1 MTHLLAVVRRDDK
14 GNTKQRAMKLDEV
27 IAFHRDLR
35 RRLSSVGIR
44 LVDCKYLDLY
54 EDYRKLREGGG
65 KMTYIAAV
73 LAEKYGVCE
82 RQVYLIIAR
91 FEKDCTDISV

>member
-1 MTHLLAVVRRDDK
+1 MRLYRSTANSCDAYRPSVSDWTIANTVNLMTTIV
-14 GNTKQRAMKLDEV
+14 
-27 IAFHRDLR
+27 
-35 RRLSSVGIR
+35 SSAR
-44 LVDCKYLDLY
+44 
-54 EDYRKLREGGG
+54 GGG

>member
-1 MTHLLAVVRRDDK
+1 MRLYRSTANSCDAYRPSVSDWTIA
-14 GNTKQRAMKLDEV
+14 NTLIFMKTIV
-27 IAFHRDLR
+27 
-35 RRLSSVGIR
+35 SSAR
-44 LVDCKYLDLY
+44 
-54 EDYRKLREGGG
+54 GGV

>member
-1 MTHLLAVVRRDDK
+1 MRLYRSTANSCDAYRPSVSDWTIA
-14 GNTKQRAMKLDEV
+14 NTLIFMKTIV
-27 IAFHRDLR
+27 
-35 RRLSSVGIR
+35 SSAR
-44 LVDCKYLDLY
+44 
-54 EDYRKLREGGG
+54 GGG

-91 FEKDCTDISV
+91 FEKYCTDISV

>member
-1 MTHLLAVVRRDDK
+1 
-14 GNTKQRAMKLDEV
+14 MKLYEV
-27 IAFHRDLR
+27 ISFNRELL

-44 LVDCKYLDLY
+44 LDDCKYIDLY

-65 KMTYIAAV
+65 KMTNIAAV

>member
-1 MTHLLAVVRRDDK
+1 
-14 GNTKQRAMKLDEV
+14 MKLYEV
-27 IAFHRDLR
+27 ISFNRELL

-44 LVDCKYLDLY
+44 LDDCKYIDLY

-65 KMTYIAAV
+65 KRTYIAAV

-82 RQVYLIIAR
+82 RQVDLIIAR

>member
-1 MTHLLAVVRRDDK
+1 
-14 GNTKQRAMKLDEV
+14 MKLYEV
-27 IAFHRDLR
+27 ISFNRELL

-44 LVDCKYLDLY
+44 LDDCNTLIFMKTIVSSA
-54 EDYRKLREGGG
+54 RGGG

>member
-1 MTHLLAVVRRDDK
+1 MRLYRSTANSCDAYRPSVSDWTIA
-14 GNTKQRAMKLDEV
+14 NTLIFMKN
-27 IAFHRDLR
+27 
-35 RRLSSVGIR
+35 
-44 LVDCKYLDLY
+44 
-54 EDYRKLREGGG
+54 YRKLREGGG

>member
-1 MTHLLAVVRRDDK
+1 
-14 GNTKQRAMKLDEV
+14 MKLYEV
-27 IAFHRDLR
+27 ISFNRELL
-35 RRLSSVGIR
+35 RRLSSD
-44 LVDCKYLDLY
+44 DCKYIDLY

>member
-1 MTHLLAVVRRDDK
+1 MRLYRSTANSCDAYRPSVFDWTIA
-14 GNTKQRAMKLDEV
+14 NTLIFMKTIV
-27 IAFHRDLR
+27 
-35 RRLSSVGIR
+35 SSAR
-44 LVDCKYLDLY
+44 
-54 EDYRKLREGGG
+54 GGG

-82 RQVYLIIAR
+82 RQVYLIIDR

>member
-1 MTHLLAVVRRDDK
+1 
-14 GNTKQRAMKLDEV
+14 MKLYEV
-27 IAFHRDLR
+27 ISFNRELL

-44 LVDCKYLDLY
+44 LDDCKYIDLY

-65 KMTYIAAV
+65 GKITYISAV
-73 LAEKYGVCE
+73 LAAKYGVCE

>member
-1 MTHLLAVVRRDDK
+1 
-14 GNTKQRAMKLDEV
+14 MKTIV
-27 IAFHRDLR
+27 
-35 RRLSSVGIR
+35 SSARGGG
-44 LVDCKYLDLY
+44 
-54 EDYRKLREGGG
+54 GGG

>member
-1 MTHLLAVVRRDDK
+1 MRIYLSTANSCDAYRPSESDWTIANTLRFMQPPVRPAR
-14 GNTKQRAMKLDEV
+14 
-27 IAFHRDLR
+27 
-35 RRLSSVGIR
+35 
-44 LVDCKYLDLY
+44 
-54 EDYRKLREGGG
+54 GGG

>member
-1 MTHLLAVVRRDDK
+1 
-14 GNTKQRAMKLDEV
+14 MKLYEV
-27 IAFHRDLR
+27 ISFNRELL

-44 LVDCKYLDLY
+44 LDDCKYIDLY
-54 EDYRKLREGGG
+54 EE
-65 KMTYIAAV
+65 
-73 LAEKYGVCE
+73 YGVCE

>member
-1 MTHLLAVVRRDDK
+1 MRLYRSTANSCDAYRPSVSDWTIA
-14 GNTKQRAMKLDEV
+14 NTLIFMKTIV
-27 IAFHRDLR
+27 
-35 RRLSSVGIR
+35 SSAR
-44 LVDCKYLDLY
+44 
-54 EDYRKLREGGG
+54 GGE
-65 KMTYIAAV
+65 MTYIAAV

>member
-1 MTHLLAVVRRDDK
+1 
-14 GNTKQRAMKLDEV
+14 MKLYEV
-27 IAFHRDLR
+27 ISFNRELL

-44 LVDCKYLDLY
+44 LDDCKYIDLY
-54 EDYRKLREGGG
+54 EDYRKPPTLSSRSRPPRPPPPPPPP
-65 KMTYIAAV
+65 KMPYIAAV

>member
-1 MTHLLAVVRRDDK
+1 MRLYRSTANSCDAYRPSVSDWTIA
-14 GNTKQRAMKLDEV
+14 NTLIFMKTIV
-27 IAFHRDLR
+27 
-35 RRLSSVGIR
+35 SSAR
-44 LVDCKYLDLY
+44 
-54 EDYRKLREGGG
+54 GGG

-82 RQVYLIIAR
+82 RQVYLIIDR

>member
-1 MTHLLAVVRRDDK
+1 
-14 GNTKQRAMKLDEV
+14 MKLYEV
-27 IAFHRDLR
+27 ISFNRELL

-44 LVDCKYLDLY
+44 LDDCKYIDLY

-73 LAEKYGVCE
+73 LADGVCE

>member
-1 MTHLLAVVRRDDK
+1 MRLYRSTANSCDAYRPSVSDWTIANTLTFMTTIV
-14 GNTKQRAMKLDEV
+14 
-27 IAFHRDLR
+27 
-35 RRLSSVGIR
+35 SSAR
-44 LVDCKYLDLY
+44 
-54 EDYRKLREGGG
+54 GGG

>member
-1 MTHLLAVVRRDDK
+1 
-14 GNTKQRAMKLDEV
+14 MKTIV
-27 IAFHRDLR
+27 
-35 RRLSSVGIR
+35 SSARG
-44 LVDCKYLDLY
+44 
-54 EDYRKLREGGG
+54 GGG

>member
-1 MTHLLAVVRRDDK
+1 
-14 GNTKQRAMKLDEV
+14 MKLYEV
-27 IAFHRDLR
+27 ISFNRELL

-44 LVDCKYLDLY
+44 LDDCKYIDLY
-54 EDYRKLREGGG
+54 EDYRKLREGGGGGGG

>member
-1 MTHLLAVVRRDDK
+1 MRLYRSTANSCDAYRPSVSDW
-14 GNTKQRAMKLDEV
+14 T
-27 IAFHRDLR
+27 IA
-35 RRLSSVGIR
+35 
-44 LVDCKYLDLY
+44 KYIDLY

>member
-1 MTHLLAVVRRDDK
+1 MRLYRSTANSCDAYRPSVSDWTIE
-14 GNTKQRAMKLDEV
+14 NTLICMKTIV
-27 IAFHRDLR
+27 
-35 RRLSSVGIR
+35 SSAR
-44 LVDCKYLDLY
+44 
-54 EDYRKLREGGG
+54 GGG

>member
-1 MTHLLAVVRRDDK
+1 
-14 GNTKQRAMKLDEV
+14 MKLYEV
-27 IAFHRDLR
+27 ISFNRELL

-44 LVDCKYLDLY
+44 LDDCKYIDLY

-65 KMTYIAAV
+65 GGENYIAAV

>member
-1 MTHLLAVVRRDDK
+1 MRLYRSTANSCDAYRPSVSDWTIA
-14 GNTKQRAMKLDEV
+14 NTLIFMKTIV
-27 IAFHRDLR
+27 
-35 RRLSSVGIR
+35 SS
-44 LVDCKYLDLY
+44 
-54 EDYRKLREGGG
+54 GGG

>member
-1 MTHLLAVVRRDDK
+1 M
-14 GNTKQRAMKLDEV
+14 
-27 IAFHRDLR
+27 
-35 RRLSSVGIR
+35 RLYRSTANSC
-44 LVDCKYLDLY
+44 DAYY

>member
-1 MTHLLAVVRRDDK
+1 
-14 GNTKQRAMKLDEV
+14 MKLYEV
-27 IAFHRDLR
+27 ISFNRELL

-44 LVDCKYLDLY
+44 LDDCKYIDLY
-54 EDYRKLREGGG
+54 EDYRKLREGGGGGG

>member
-1 MTHLLAVVRRDDK
+1 MRLYRSTANSCDAYRPSVSDWTIA
-14 GNTKQRAMKLDEV
+14 NTLIFMKTIV
-27 IAFHRDLR
+27 
-35 RRLSSVGIR
+35 SS
-44 LVDCKYLDLY
+44 
-54 EDYRKLREGGG
+54 EGGG

>member
-1 MTHLLAVVRRDDK
+1 
-14 GNTKQRAMKLDEV
+14 MKTIV
-27 IAFHRDLR
+27 
-35 RRLSSVGIR
+35 SSARGGG
-44 LVDCKYLDLY
+44 
-54 EDYRKLREGGG
+54 GGG
-65 KMTYIAAV
+65 KISKKAAV